1 MRCRPGSIYLGNT
14 AKHDV
19 SHSQHLRTIS
29 LPLNPGECGILT
41 FLTVESSRLFRPVWK
56 VSNFQAIENK
66 EIRSMGD
73 ARISILEVLKNQI
86 LRRTFD
92 CQSQEPLSRLAGTL

>member
-1 MRCRPGSIYLGNT
+1 MATQDIKKLIDN
-14 AKHDV
+14 
-19 SHSQHLRTIS
+19 
-29 LPLNPGECGILT
+29 
-41 FLTVESSRLFRPVWK
+41 LTVESSRLFRPVWK

-92 CQSQEPLSRLAGTL
+92 CQVLGKKCPEDWKCGTLMDDR

>member
-1 MRCRPGSIYLGNT
+1 M
-14 AKHDV
+14 
-19 SHSQHLRTIS
+19 
-29 LPLNPGECGILT
+29 
-41 FLTVESSRLFRPVWK
+41 TVESSRLFRPVWK

-73 ARISILEVLKNQI
+73 TRISILEVLKNQI

-92 CQSQEPLSRLAGTL
+92 CQVVIDRQIKFRGPVYYPAIAREAHNTWPLRA

>member
-1 MRCRPGSIYLGNT
+1 M
-14 AKHDV
+14 V
-19 SHSQHLRTIS
+19 SAQHLWNLRRCLQAVDSCFDMQWHRGFRLVIV
-29 LPLNPGECGILT
+29 
-41 FLTVESSRLFRPVWK
+41 LTVESSRLFRPVWK

-86 LRRTFD
+86 LRRTFR
-92 CQSQEPLSRLAGTL
+92 LSRLLTSPTMMPLA